1 MARYLAK
8 NIVASGLCSK
18 CEIQISYAIGI
29 AQPISIFIEDFGSA
43 KYDLSQ
49 LSETI
54 LKHFNLSPQGII
66 NFLNLKRPIYQ
77 QTACYGHFGKE
88 DLPRENLESMQI
100 FKELLK

>member
-18 CEIQISYAIGI
+18 CEIQISYAIGV
-29 AQPISIFIEDFGSA
+29 AQPISIFIEDFGTA
-43 KYDLSQ
+43 KCGLSQ

-54 LKHFNLSPQGII
+54 LKHFDLSPQGII

-88 DLPRENLESMQI
+88 YLPREQLESI
-100 FKELLK
+100 ELFKSLQ

>member
-54 LKHFNLSPQGII
+54 LKHFDLSPQGII

-77 QTACYGHFGKE
+77 QTACYGHFGEK
-88 DLPRENLESMQI
+88 DLPREKLESMQI

>member
-18 CEIQISYAIGI
+18 CEIQISYAIGV
-29 AQPISIFIEDFGSA
+29 AQPISIFIEDFGTV
-43 KYDLSQ
+43 KCDLSQ

-54 LKHFNLSPQGII
+54 LKHFDLSPQGII

-88 DLPRENLESMQI
+88 NLPRERLDSIEL
-100 FKELLK
+100 FKSLQ